1 MNILEVFEF
10 MNGKKL
16 FLVGGASGTGKTA
29 ICNQIAGKISGLVV
43 LDGDVIWSCG
53 NFMPDKTEVFYSFVL
68 RLCNEITK
76 SGLSVAVFHAGAGVP
91 GNIENC
97 PERKLFD
104 EVHYLGLYCS
114 DEELEKR
121 LRMRPEWQSQN
132 PDGFINAMKGFNAM
146 YRFYGED
153 RPKMDKID
161 TSEISLEESSRQV
174 VDWISQYLY

>member
-1 MNILEVFEF
+1 

-53 NFMPDKTEVFYSFVL
+53 NFTPEKTEAFYAFVL
-68 RLCNEITK
+68 RICNEIAK

-91 GNIENC
+91 ENIEHC
-97 PERKLFD
+97 RERELFD

-121 LRMRPEWQSQN
+121 LRERPEWRDQN
-132 PDGFINAMKGFNAM
+132 PDGFISAMKGFNAM
-146 YRFYGED
+146 YRLYGKD
-153 RPKMDKID
+153 GSKMDKVD
-161 TSEISLEESSRQV
+161 TSSITLMESSRQV
-174 VDWISQYLY
+174 MDWISQYLY

>member
-1 MNILEVFEF
+1 MI
-10 MNGKKL
+10 GKTL
-16 FLVGGASGTGKTA
+16 FFIGGASGTGKTA
-29 ICNQIAGKISGLVV
+29 ICNEIAGKLDRLVC

-53 NFMPDKTEVFYSFVL
+53 NFTPEKTEAFYAYVL
-68 RLCNEITK
+68 RLCAEIEK
-76 SGLSVAVFHAGAGVP
+76 SGIAVAVFHAGAGVP

-104 EVHYLGLYCS
+104 EVHYLGLYCN

-121 LRMRPEWQSQN
+121 LRARPEWQSQN

-153 RPKMDKID
+153 GPKMDKID
-161 TSEISLEESSRQV
+161 TSDISLEESSRQV
-174 VDWISQYLY
+174 MDWISRFQN